1 MIDLAHERGLR
12 VAIFNTQTR
21 WIEEIRPS
29 GKLDALWE
37 AVEERAAM
45 KEFSAGRSRLE
56 AEREAGREV
65 IASLVSSD

>member
-1 MIDLAHERGLR
+1 MIELANERGLR

-21 WIEEIRPS
+21 EIEELSPS

-65 IASLVSSD
+65 MTSLSKSD